1 MRDVHTN
8 TTTITWK
15 EKKHSAEYYVS
26 LLTQI
31 INRECHE
38 ALEEPLTSNQRDNMR
53 NMLAEASKAERALAE
68 MREEQR
74 NSW

>member
-1 MRDVHTN
+1 M
-8 TTTITWK
+8 

-38 ALEEPLTSNQRDNMR
+38 ALEEPLTSRQRDHMR

>member
-1 MRDVHTN
+1 M
-8 TTTITWK
+8 
-15 EKKHSAEYYVS
+15 S
-26 LLTQI
+26 LLIQI

>member
-1 MRDVHTN
+1 M
-8 TTTITWK
+8 

>member
-1 MRDVHTN
+1 M
-8 TTTITWK
+8 
-15 EKKHSAEYYVS
+15 EKKYSAQYLMS
-26 LLTQI
+26 LLIQI

>member
-8 TTTITWK
+8 TTTIEM
-15 EKKHSAEYYVS
+15 EKKYSAQYHMS
-26 LLTQI
+26 LLIQI

-74 NSW
+74 NAW

>member
-1 MRDVHTN
+1 M
-8 TTTITWK
+8 
-15 EKKHSAEYYVS
+15 S
-26 LLTQI
+26 LLNQI

-38 ALEEPLTSNQRDNMR
+38 ALEEPLTRNQRDNMR